1 MATPCNPLGRLLQK
15 AQNDNN
21 LKIFVFWRKLKTTK
35 NPSLRINFLQ
45 NRMLIHCRI
54 YFTRNLSSQAK
65 KNKRV
70 LRVATRHS
78 VAIKHLL
85 CKHCKSFIA

>member
-1 MATPCNPLGRLLQK
+1 
-15 AQNDNN
+15 
-21 LKIFVFWRKLKTTK
+21 
-35 NPSLRINFLQ
+35 
-45 NRMLIHCRI
+45 MLIHRRI
-54 YFTRNLSSQAK
+54 YFTRNLSSQA

-85 CKHCKSFIA
+85 RKYCKSLLSLGKFLQDTSFEPQSIKIAVRVFYSPITRKISPLK